1 MSKKEISYSEAIT
14 ELEGLVEDME
24 QDNIN
29 IDDLSTKVK
38 RATELIRLCRKK
50 LGATEAEIN
59 TIFEDFDE
67 SKDLAEKGIDE

>member
-14 ELEGLVEDME
+14 ELESLVEGME

-38 RATELIRLCRKK
+38 RATELIRFCRNK
-50 LGATEAEIN
+50 LGATEAEIS
-59 TIFEDFDE
+59 TILEDFDE
-67 SKDLAEKGIDE
+67 SKDLAE